1 MAAAFSAV
9 LLGGS
14 GGRAPRGP
22 SSQPTPPQL
31 VPEKVLEDSV
41 KVRYSVYDTACT
53 PGLVTTAAP
62 ETPSGGSGWRAAPL
76 GEQGV
81 SVPPPPLKALPPGR
95 PPPHLSR
102 PCCLQDR
109 GFPGHGGQGSS
120 RRPLLGAAKALPPLA
135 ALGASDLSI
144 PGPPCRAR
152 SQTDRQPAAGVR
164 AGASLGEPIRAS
176 LRPLLSHPRGPGL
189 GQSHPQGSQPCPE
202 GLGPGSETA
211 LRSLAL
217 RTSFL
222 PPGQGPLPAQ
232 LSPASPHQHG
242 GSLEAAAHTSSDCG
256 ALWWPARGL
265 VRRPAGRGKGKPR
278 RAGQKRERGRGQK
291 LDGEGE
297 SRIGRE
303 RRRGDAGRSGGGATI
318 WLREGAGPEA
328 WYEEAERKRR
338 ERKWGG
344 AQTDWPVALHLP
356 APSPTMCRVLG
367 ARSLRL
373 PMSIRPGSA
382 RLGEP
387 RLPLSCFSESEHLL
401 LQRPPKGLHKDEA
414 NFRGSQQCINVCLLR
429 DEYAQKLADAD
440 VVERHIIQARARSVA
455 EEERVLNNVKAQEF
469 GTVQL
474 PPVKSA
480 FRWCVNNELLKKHSL
495 ICPEDYIQDPLPF
508 SRAPKEKH
516 GEGTASFGLMCN
528 RALGE
533 RKELPAFLLAGR
545 VTPLALSLGYNHGFL
560 WITGESDPEGYK
572 LTFSYKQHR
581 VGAEDIQKVTE
592 MVSKKKLPVI
602 PSEVSL
608 STLTK
613 CSTPEVTPPKAVKK
627 CRFPKNK
634 MWMNHLNTAQRVQE
648 RRLLARFENQHN
660 FLKNPRFFPPNTAN
674 GGKSLIF
681 PLKKT
686 GPMRDERNVEFSERN
701 FDDTPVFLAKPAVG
715 FFTDYVVG
723 PVYEIVL
730 ELQNMTSTSRHLR
743 VLPPCTQYFSLGL
756 GRFPGEA
763 GLVAPGM
770 ICRYTVRFAPDS
782 LGDFDDFILVETQAA
797 HTLLIPLQARRPPP
811 MLTLASGLDCGYC
824 LVGGIK
830 ITGFICKN
838 IGLSTGR
845 FCIMPKSSWP
855 PPSFRSVAAV
865 GFVEQAPFGILPA
878 VFELIPGQALL
889 LEVLFLPTSL
899 ETVEKSFII
908 VCDNCQVKEV
918 LISGTGQLVALELL
932 YVSGEASYPEPG
944 ELTDLTAQ
952 HFIRFES
959 QNIQTTTSKHLIIR
973 NVTHVALPFHWQI
986 MKPNLLPL
994 MPGEIWTSKDIKYY
1008 PDPETAFYV
1017 TPRKGS
1023 LQPHADHEFILS
1035 FSPEQLKDYHS
1046 VIQIVLEEV
1055 PDPICL
1061 ENENVHELPCAMD
1074 DIIALEIEVKGS
1086 VEPFQILLEPYAIII
1101 PGENYIGVN
1110 VKTHF
1115 KMWNNSKSAIQYTW
1129 GKISDC
1135 HIVEVEPYTGVIEP
1149 NEKGEFEL
1157 NFTGGAPGVTSQ
1169 ELLCKID
1176 RSPVPVVLH
1185 IEAAF
1190 KGPTLN
1196 IDVSA
1201 LHFGLVRLGKK
1212 AIGFINIQNTSQL
1225 PAHWKMQESP
1235 ACLEERKERL
1245 SPFFIEPHRGHIPP
1259 LGQLRVTVTFEA
1271 KCCQSLQTV
1280 LEMQVENGE
1289 PSYLPVYGEVQRPH
1303 VYLMSSQLVLRNM
1316 YFGIPTEATITLF
1329 NGTLLPTK
1337 FLWGKLL
1344 GTHSGLCLADV
1355 HPRSGLL
1362 GPNEEKQLS
1371 LQFTAFTMDDLTDL
1385 ALPCQVEGMKKSLV
1399 LGISGKAKGLD
1410 VTFSI
1415 PGANDK
1421 SSEDQE
1427 LGSPQDLCLDF
1438 GSNIPLKHLLKRQLI
1453 LTNNSAI
1460 KASFSLEFDYFGVTE
1475 EIWDKKPKLPDVPPA
1490 MKHSV
1495 RIAKH
1500 MARRERLDYIETLL
1514 SKGKGAAFFP
1524 HVSQGTLDAF
1534 QKLTID
1540 ITACSNMWGDYHDQ
1554 LICKVEDLPPTIILV
1569 HMGVVGCPI
1578 TLFRTTHLAD
1588 EPPQDQVIR
1597 FGTQIS
1603 GGDTISRT
1611 LRLNN
1616 SSPYDIRIDWET
1628 YNPKESEDKLVD
1640 CLVLYGTPFP
1650 LRDAAGVELESKE
1663 EPKSDS
1669 SLVPS
1674 SDQSSVSLGS
1684 ANPLEAVSISS
1695 PSTGPPGGIRGR
1707 AWMAIQKAVC
1717 QVPRH
1722 KVGEKHLPV
1731 PQNEGKGMAR
1741 ESGGVRGEASQE
1753 TEKHQDRMESEEVP
1767 FPFMA
1772 EGDPKIISLILR
1784 PHDGVL
1790 SDDPYSITPKQL
1802 VIPAAGSNFI
1812 HVSFT
1817 PMVLPGSVSKMVCN
1831 SYALGFM
1838 SLDSKIAREIPGK
1851 VKRPQNFDA
1860 ELFRLDLHGLVRPTR
1875 LSIEHDYDGGMV
1887 FYLQASDLIPA
1898 NPLTG
1903 VLTEMVTTH
1912 RLKLNNFTDMA
1923 HYFGLLVAPPFSVTG
1938 INPEYNRRGWDREEE
1953 GEDNEE
1959 PAGDQFVLSPQQNML
1974 IEVSFSLSL
1983 ELLTYQKLPSDQML
1997 PGVKILQDKSGARKM
2012 EFSQDLVLEYTNK
2025 TTQVVPLLAVVTIP
2039 SLQLSTSWVDFGTC
2053 FVNETYT
2060 REVTL
2065 LNLSPCRSHWVALI
2079 GESLSM
2085 AWELAS
2091 RGRRH
2096 LSRPL
2101 WGGRV
2106 KVGGTLRRAE
2116 ASGQPGPPPPSCPSL
2131 RPRPLLCFLR
2141 PIDKRE
2147 RDKATFSIYP
2157 ITGVLEAREVNA
2169 PPTSMSLYIHFTASD
2184 SGESEAVVTVDGI
2197 LGEACI
2203 LHVRGQGSYDEKY

>member
-1 MAAAFSAV
+1 METVSPVLSASQVPLMAQPGTEALVEAAEPSAEQ
-9 LLGGS
+9 LLE
-14 GGRAPRGP
+14 
-22 SSQPTPPQL
+22 
-31 VPEKVLEDSV
+31 PE
-41 KVRYSVYDTACT
+41 
-53 PGLVTTAAP
+53 P
-62 ETPSGGSGWRAAPL
+62 EPESD
-76 GEQGV
+76 GE
-81 SVPPPPLKALPPGR
+81 L
-95 PPPHLSR
+95 
-102 PCCLQDR
+102 
-109 GFPGHGGQGSS
+109 SS
-120 RRPLLGAAKALPPLA
+120 RG
-135 ALGASDLSI
+135 GGSDLSHLRGDSGCEESAE
-144 PGPPCRAR
+144 PVPEPPLLR
-152 SQTDRQPAAGVR
+152 
-164 AGASLGEPIRAS
+164 
-176 LRPLLSHPRGPGL
+176 LRPTSL
-189 GQSHPQGSQPCPE
+189 QSQDIS
-202 GLGPGSETA
+202 
-211 LRSLAL
+211 
-217 RTSFL
+217 
-222 PPGQGPLPAQ
+222 
-232 LSPASPHQHG
+232 
-242 GSLEAAAHTSSDCG
+242 
-256 ALWWPARGL
+256 
-265 VRRPAGRGKGKPR
+265 
-278 RAGQKRERGRGQK
+278 
-291 LDGEGE
+291 
-297 SRIGRE
+297 
-303 RRRGDAGRSGGGATI
+303 
-318 WLREGAGPEA
+318 
-328 WYEEAERKRR
+328 
-338 ERKWGG
+338 
-344 AQTDWPVALHLP
+344 
-356 APSPTMCRVLG
+356 
-367 ARSLRL
+367 
-373 PMSIRPGSA
+373 
-382 RLGEP
+382 
-387 RLPLSCFSESEHLL
+387 HLL
-401 LQRPPKGLHKDEA
+401 TNLFKNLYTLDVIGEDIGTNLIKSRGGENIRHEKFVDELQK
-414 NFRGSQQCINVCLLR
+414 LR
-429 DEYAQKLADAD
+429 DEYTQKLADTD
-440 VVERHIIQARARSVA
+440 VVERHIIQARARAMA
-455 EEERVLNNVKAQEF
+455 EEERVLNNIKAQGF
-469 GTVQL
+469 KAVQL
-474 PPVKSA
+474 PPVKLA
-480 FRWCVNNELLKKHSL
+480 FRWCVNNELLRKSNL
-495 ICPEDYIQDPLPF
+495 ICPNDYIRDPLPF
-508 SRAPKEKH
+508 SRAPK
-516 GEGTASFGLMCN
+516 GDS
-528 RALGE
+528 
-533 RKELPAFLLAGR
+533 
-545 VTPLALSLGYNHGFL
+545 
-560 WITGESDPEGYK
+560 ESEFYK
-572 LTFSYKQHR
+572 LTFSYKQHS
-581 VGAEDIQKVTE
+581 VGTEDAKKVAE
-592 MVSKKKLPVI
+592 MVSKKKLPAI
-602 PSEVSL
+602 PLEVSL

-613 CSTPEVTPPKAVKK
+613 CSTPEVMPPKVVKK

-634 MWMNHLNTAQRVQE
+634 MWMHHLDTAQRVQE
-648 RRLLARFENQHN
+648 RRLLTKFESQNN
-660 FLKNPRFFPPNTAN
+660 FLKNPRFFPPNTVN
-674 GGKSLIF
+674 GGKSLIV
-681 PLKKT
+681 PLTKT
-686 GPMRDERNVEFSERN
+686 GPMGDERSVEFSERN
-701 FDDTPVFLAKPAVG
+701 VDDTPVFLAKPAVG

-743 VLPPCTQYFSLGL
+743 VLPPATQYFSLGL
-756 GRFPGEA
+756 GKFPGKG

-770 ICRYTVRFAPDS
+770 VCQYTVRFAPDS

-811 MLTLASGLDCGYC
+811 ILTLAPALDCGYC

-830 ITGFICKN
+830 TTGFICKN
-838 IGLSTGR
+838 VGLSTGR

-855 PPSFRSVAAV
+855 PPSFRAVATV

-878 VFELIPGQALL
+878 VFELIPGQVLL

-899 ETVEKSFII
+899 EMVEKSFII
-908 VCDNCQVKEV
+908 VCDNCQIKEV
-918 LISGTGQLVALELL
+918 IISGTGQLVALELL

-973 NVTHVALPFHWQI
+973 NATHVALPFHWQI

-994 MPGEIWTSKDIKYY
+994 IPGEIWSSKDIKYY
-1008 PDPETAFYV
+1008 PDTETAFSI

-1023 LQPHADHEFILS
+1023 LHPHADHEFILS

-1055 PDPICL
+1055 PDPVCL
-1061 ENENVHELPCAMD
+1061 ENENVCELPSIMD

-1110 VKTHF
+1110 VKKDF
-1115 KMWNNSKSAIQYTW
+1115 KMWNNSKSAIRYTW

-1157 NFTGGAPGVTSQ
+1157 NFTGGVPGVTSQ
-1169 ELLCKID
+1169 ELLCKIE

-1185 IEAAF
+1185 VEAAF
-1190 KGPTLN
+1190 KGPTLS

-1201 LHFGLVRLGKK
+1201 LQFGLVRLGKK

-1225 PAHWKMQESP
+1225 PAKWKMQESP
-1235 ACLEERKERL
+1235 ACLEERKEKV
-1245 SPFFIEPHRGHIPP
+1245 SPFIIVPPQGHIPP

-1280 LEMQVENGE
+1280 LELQVENGD

-1303 VYLMSSQLVLRNM
+1303 VYLMSSQLVLSNM
-1316 YFGIPTEATITLF
+1316 YLGIPTEATVMLF

-1344 GTHSGLCLADV
+1344 GTHSGLCLVDV
-1355 HPRSGLL
+1355 CPRNGLL

-1371 LQFTAFTMDDLTDL
+1371 LQFTAFTMDELTDL
-1385 ALPCQVEGMKKSLV
+1385 ALPCQIEGMKKSLV

-1410 VTFSI
+1410 VTISI
-1415 PGANDK
+1415 PQANDK

-1427 LGSPQDLCLDF
+1427 PGSPQNLCLDF
-1438 GSNIPLKHLLKRQLI
+1438 GSNIPLKYLLQRQLI

-1475 EIWDKKPKLPDVPPA
+1475 EIWDKKPRLPDVPPA

-1500 MARRERLDYIETLL
+1500 IARRELLDSIETLL

-1540 ITACSNMWGDYHDQ
+1540 ITACSNMWGDYQDE
-1554 LICKVEDLPPTIILV
+1554 LVCKVEDLPPTIIPV

-1578 TLFRTTHLAD
+1578 TLFRTSHLPD

-1628 YNPKESEDKLVD
+1628 YNPEEREDKLVEL
-1640 CLVLYGTPFP
+1640 LVMYGTPFP
-1650 LRDAAGVELESKE
+1650 LRDAAGVEIDSKE
-1663 EPKSDS
+1663 EPPTDS
-1669 SLVPS
+1669 SFVPS
-1674 SDQSSVSLGS
+1674 SGQSSASLGS
-1684 ANPLEAVSISS
+1684 ASPLEAVSVSAPREGHPIISVILQPHS
-1695 PSTGPPGGIRGR
+1695 
-1707 AWMAIQKAVC
+1707 
-1717 QVPRH
+1717 
-1722 KVGEKHLPV
+1722 
-1731 PQNEGKGMAR
+1731 
-1741 ESGGVRGEASQE
+1741 GVR
-1753 TEKHQDRMESEEVP
+1753 
-1767 FPFMA
+1767 
-1772 EGDPKIISLILR
+1772 
-1784 PHDGVL
+1784 
-1790 SDDPYSITPKQL
+1790 SDDPYCISPKQL

-1838 SLDSKIAREIPGK
+1838 SLDNKIAREIPGK

-1860 ELFRLDLHGLVRPTR
+1860 ELFRLDLRGLVRPTR

-1912 RLKLNNFTDMA
+1912 RLKLNNFTDVT
-1923 HYFGLLVAPPFSVTG
+1923 HCFRLLVAPPFSVTG
-1938 INPEYNRRGWDREEE
+1938 INPEYNQRIWDREEE
-1953 GEDNEE
+1953 EEEEEE

-1974 IEVSFSLSL
+1974 SVAIITSTSPFSSSPHTAIGAGPITSHLDLCHGLLTSPAPDQPPKGFSQPPRTHAQCGPIDGPSSPSGERSPRCPEHGRQWSQKAWALSVLNSALGTAENLLAQTGLHRIEVSFSLSL

-1997 PGVKILQDKSGARKM
+1997 PGVKILKDEDGARKM
-2012 EFSQDLVLEYTNK
+2012 EFRQDLVLEYTNE
-2025 TTQVVPLLAVVTIP
+2025 TTQVVPLLATVTIP

-2053 FVNETYT
+2053 YVNEMHT

-2065 LNLSPCRSHWVALI
+2065 LNLSPCRSHWVALTDKQ
-2079 GESLSM
+2079 E
-2085 AWELAS
+2085 
-2091 RGRRH
+2091 RH
-2096 LSRPL
+2096 
-2101 WGGRV
+2101 
-2106 KVGGTLRRAE
+2106 
-2116 ASGQPGPPPPSCPSL
+2116 
-2131 RPRPLLCFLR
+2131 
-2141 PIDKRE
+2141 
-2147 RDKATFSIYP
+2147 KAIFQVYP
-2157 ITGVLEAREVNA
+2157 TSGVLEARGVNC

-2184 SGESEAVVTVDGI
+2184 SGESEAIVTVDSI